1 MAPIR
6 KAPKMKLATNILIP
20 MANFSSDS
28 QPNTYTPI
36 MLNDKQCRIKSF
48 PDKLMI
54 MVVFKNIN
62 KKDLDWVCSAD
73 FAERNFGF

>member
-1 MAPIR
+1 
-6 KAPKMKLATNILIP
+6 
-20 MANFSSDS
+20 
-28 QPNTYTPI
+28 